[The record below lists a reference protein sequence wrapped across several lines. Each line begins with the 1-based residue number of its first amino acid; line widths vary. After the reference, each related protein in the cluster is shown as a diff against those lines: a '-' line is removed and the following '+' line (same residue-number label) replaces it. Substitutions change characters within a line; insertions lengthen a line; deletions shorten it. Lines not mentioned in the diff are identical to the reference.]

1 MDVLT
6 KEELQFLFEKRQGL
20 CVSIFLP
27 THRAGKEILQDPIRL
42 KNLLR
47 EAEAGLTANNVR
59 RATARDLLAPAKHLV
74 ERKHFWRYQDHG
86 LALFL
91 SEGYF
96 RYFRLP
102 IRFQELVVV
111 ADRFHLKPL
120 LSMFAG
126 EDRFYLLA
134 LSQKQVRLL
143 EGTRYTANE
152 LNLEGVP
159 RSLRDALKYE
169 RTKAKLQVH
178 TTGAGPSGQRSAV
191 FHGHGAGIDDRKDD
205 ILRYF
210 RQVDKG
216 IQDLLKDQR
225 APLVLAGVA
234 ELFPIYTQANT
245 YAGLLEKG
253 VEGNP
258 EAMSAAD
265 LHAAAWGIVQPH
277 FAETQRQAMA
287 HFRNLVSSGRTS
299 EDLKDVLRAAYHGRV
314 EFVFVA
320 VGLQQ
325 WGNFHPEQDIVCL
338 HEEPEAG
345 DEDLLNLVAMQTIL
359 RGGYVYAVPPSDM
372 PGISPIAAVFR
383 Y

>member
-6 KEELQFLFEKRQGL
+6 KEELQFLFEKRQGS

-27 THRAGKEILQDPIRL
+27 THRLGREILQDPIRL

-59 RATARDLLAPAKHLV
+59 RAAARHLLAPAKHLLA
-74 ERKHFWRYQDHG
+74 RKHFWRYQDDG

-102 IRFQELVVV
+102 LRFQELVVV

-126 EDRFYLLA
+126 EGRFYLLA

-143 EGTRYTANE
+143 EGTRYTASE

-169 RTKAKLQVH
+169 RTKAELQLH
-178 TTGAGPSGQRSAV
+178 TTGAGPSGQRPAV
-191 FHGHGAGIDDRKDD
+191 FHGHGVGIDDRKDD

-234 ELFPIYTQANT
+234 ELFPIYRQANT
-245 YAGLLEKG
+245 YAGLLDKG

-258 EAMSAAD
+258 EAMSVTD

-277 FAETQRQAMA
+277 FDETQEQAMA

-299 EDLKDVLRAAYHGRV
+299 EDLNDILRAAYDGRV

-320 VGLQQ
+320 VGLQR
-325 WGNFHPEQDIVCL
+325 WGSFHPEQDIVSL
-338 HEEPEAG
+338 HEEPEPG

-359 RGGYVYAVPPSDM
+359 RGGYVYVVPPSDM